1 MENYTRL
8 VHRADK
14 CGFLGKGSVP
24 DRLKMWLPRLACPEC
39 RGHLRLE
46 AFSLICEIC
55 SRRYHINR
63 GVPILLP
70 DALRNIQPTEEENWQ
85 RTQAQLEKRY
95 VDLDGDSFRQKML
108 KAAGNGRFKDTQNGF
123 FWEKRL
129 FRNLREHM
137 AQRKGFFRSLQERNQ
152 LIICK
157 LQEKLHLR
165 DKIVLNLGPGADTD
179 LVKRL
184 EDEGAEVMNCDL
196 TEYSLRYL
204 ASQKF
209 ELLTA
214 GDIRQLPFQAKS
226 FDLIIAMDILHHVH
240 PISIPLK
247 EIYRVLRERG
257 TVCISELNKFNLLT
271 LGVKIFPRFVRKWQR
286 KLLRMILKN
295 DSRLTLGSPYERIL
309 SSNEVTEPLNEIG
322 FLNIEVPVLNYF
334 SPLFPQVFINHLESI
349 AARLP
354 RVFDPI
360 ACRYFFIASK

>member
-1 MENYTRL
+1 M
-8 VHRADK
+8 
-14 CGFLGKGSVP
+14 
-24 DRLKMWLPRLACPEC
+24 
-39 RGHLRLE
+39 
-46 AFSLICEIC
+46 ICEGC
-55 SRRYHINR
+55 SRKYPINL

-70 DALRNIQPTEEENWQ
+70 DALRNIHQSKEEDWQ
-85 RTQAQLEKRY
+85 SSQAQLEKRY
-95 VDLDGDSFRQKML
+95 VDSDGETFRQKML
-108 KAAGNGRFKDTQNGF
+108 KAAKNGRFEDTQNGF
-123 FWEKRL
+123 LWEKRL
-129 FRNLREHM
+129 FLNLREYM
-137 AQRKGFFRSLQERNQ
+137 AKRNGFFRSLQERNR

-157 LQEKLHLR
+157 LREKFHLR

-179 LVKRL
+179 LIKRL

-196 TEYSLRYL
+196 TEDSLYYL

-209 ELLTA
+209 ELLAA
-214 GDIRQLPFQAKS
+214 GDIRRLPFQAKS

-240 PISIPLK
+240 PISVPLK
-247 EIYRVLRERG
+247 EIYRVLREKG

-295 DSRLTLGSPYERIL
+295 DSRLNLGSPYERIL
-309 SSNEVTEPLNEIG
+309 SSNEVTESLNEVG

-334 SPLFPQVFINHLESI
+334 NPLFPQVFINHLESI

-360 ACRYFFIASK
+360 ACRYFFIARKRKVTLGS